1 MMSRAISAT
10 SPAQGTQIN
19 SKVQETANPNA
30 FKDLLSEKLNQAN
43 NTSTI
48 EFSKHAQQRVQER
61 GITVNEG
68 LLTSLSES
76 VVKAEEKGATNI
88 LAMNSQSAF
97 IINVPMNRVIT
108 AMTQSE
114 MKQNIFTNI
123 DGAVIL

>member
-1 MMSRAISAT
+1 MSRAISAT

-19 SKVQETANPNA
+19 SKVQENANPNA

-68 LLTSLSES
+68 LLASLSES

-97 IINVPMNRVIT
+97 IINVQSNRVIT

>member
-10 SPAQGTQIN
+10 SPTHSTQIN
-19 SKVQETANPNA
+19 GKVQENANPNA
-30 FKDLLSEKLNQAN
+30 FKDLLSEKLNQA

-97 IINVPMNRVIT
+97 IINVPTNRVIT